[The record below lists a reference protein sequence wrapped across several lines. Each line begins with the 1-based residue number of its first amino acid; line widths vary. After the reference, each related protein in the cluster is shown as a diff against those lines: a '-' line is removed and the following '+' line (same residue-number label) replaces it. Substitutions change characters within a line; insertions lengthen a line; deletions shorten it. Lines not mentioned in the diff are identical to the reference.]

1 VYNAISADGDER
13 NAIMRISNITSFTNN
28 KVSIFNRWGDKVF
41 EVKGYDNDQLA
52 FRGDS
57 NMGGTKELPA
67 GTYFY
72 VIDLGDGSPL
82 VNGYISLKR

>member
-28 KVSIFNRWGDKVF
+28 KVSVFNRWGDKVF
-41 EVKGYDNDQLA
+41 EVKGYDNDQKA